1 MFHVKHP
8 ALLYGNMPMQQKS
21 RPLRSGF
28 LYCLR
33 MPEAGYSSISSMDD
47 SSSSSAPSAFAAH
60 FFLPW
65 AAMAT
70 AVT

>member
-28 LYCLR
+28 VLDKVKSRARAENGMKCHRL
-33 MPEAGYSSISSMDD
+33 S
-47 SSSSSAPSAFAAH
+47 
-60 FFLPW
+60 
-65 AAMAT
+65 
-70 AVT
+70 